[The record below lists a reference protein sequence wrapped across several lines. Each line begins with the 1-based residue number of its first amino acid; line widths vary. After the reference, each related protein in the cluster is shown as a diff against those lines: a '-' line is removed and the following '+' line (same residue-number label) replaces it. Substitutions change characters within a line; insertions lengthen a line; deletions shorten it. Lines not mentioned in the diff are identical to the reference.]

1 MESVFSPFAVF
12 SRRLSLRN
20 IQSSKYMSTANH
32 TARASSPAGAPVPF
46 AEEDLSRIFDQKTLQ
61 RGRSLVLLGGV
72 RLGAAEDRIRA
83 TVTDLGRTHEVSV
96 TPVHRA
102 QRVALDRTCTCSRPA
117 CAHMAAAA
125 LLALDTRPQWRR
137 AVQTSMI
144 DLLKTKPGEVMKSAA
159 PKPAAAPVLEI
170 GKENTIRVTVD
181 DIVTGPAIS
190 GTLAPKDQA
199 TVRAEIGGALLV
211 VTAEQGQAVRKGQLL
226 AQIEARTAAEA
237 VGSAA
242 PPPTR

>member
-1 MESVFSPFAVF
+1 MGTLPLRRF

-61 RGRSLVLLGGV
+61 RGRSLVLLGEV

-159 PKPAAAPVLEI
+159 PKPAAAPVQTRAI
-170 GKENTIRVTVD
+170 PRAYWTIEPGQGD
-181 DIVTGPAIS
+181 A
-190 GTLAPKDQA
+190 
-199 TVRAEIGGALLV
+199 ALF
-211 VTAEQGQAVRKGQLL
+211 VTATLTPA
-226 AQIEARTAAEA
+226 TA
-237 VGSAA
+237 SRS
-242 PPPTR
+242 PPPRAKSSRR